1 MGRIKFASY
10 NIDVEELTVKE
21 LKDYIRNGVDFI
33 NDYLDEV
40 EELRKPQKNF
50 LKEIE
55 NQTTRGRF
63 GKALGYGLNMKK
75 DDLINKAQSIEKF
88 ILLSKDYDVEKVNKA
103 YETFKNIYGDIS
115 KEKYNKIINT
125 FSGLSDDIK
134 EKFGSNQIVAL
145 VMGSEKIPSYKIAD
159 YIMNAVNNKT
169 NITQQDMIEEVK
181 DNIKKYINRTSKLK
195 K

>member
-75 DDLINKAQSIEKF
+75 ADLINKAFSIEKF
-88 ILLSKDYDVEKVNKA
+88 ILLSKDYD
-103 YETFKNIYGDIS
+103 I
-115 KEKYNKIINT
+115 
-125 FSGLSDDIK
+125 
-134 EKFGSNQIVAL
+134 
-145 VMGSEKIPSYKIAD
+145 
-159 YIMNAVNNKT
+159 
-169 NITQQDMIEEVK
+169 
-181 DNIKKYINRTSKLK
+181 
-195 K
+195 